1 MHVSLCCITHCTCM
15 ILSFLEFEVS
25 HFYSLE
31 ILAYGS
37 LVLSLTLRLPKYSV
51 TLMSIQMIHTTL
63 QSLGSLPF
71 SFFFL
76 LYHLNHPF
84 PWLYASLVI
93 TSNVSSP
100 KSQFQSSFPLNTSF
114 WLSCSHLLEEPPQ
127 FFHPIMTINFLI
139 QSTLLPNITTH
150 PCFLYYP
157 ALLV

>member
-1 MHVSLCCITHCTCM
+1 MLY
-15 ILSFLEFEVS
+15 
-25 HFYSLE
+25 YSLHLHDSV
-31 ILAYGS
+31 IFRIWG
-37 LVLSLTLRLPKYSV
+37 LSLLFTGDFSLWLI
-51 TLMSIQMIHTTL
+51 SIVSYITFTKIFGDFNVN
-63 QSLGSLPF
+63 SDDPYNTPVSWF
-71 SFFFL
+71 TSFFIFFL

-157 ALLV
+157 DLLV